1 MEVEYPQD
9 ARADASAAD
18 ASVRPRSTASLS
30 RARDWHATGRFND
43 AAREYE
49 AVLAN
54 EPDNPQAVHLYGVLQ
69 YQLGAATE
77 GESLLRRSLSLK
89 PDVRT
94 HSDLGAILVDSGRT
108 DEGLAQYRAA
118 LSLDPRDVQTLVREG
133 NTFLGLQRHQ
143 AALDSFDR
151 ALAVSPLVLDA
162 LCNRGSA
169 LRSLGKH
176 QEAVDTYE
184 RALMVAPRS
193 FESWFNRGL
202 VLRDMQRPLDAL
214 QSFERAIEIKPGIAA
229 MLSARGQTLVDLGRL
244 GEALTAFNETIAIQ
258 PDMVEAIYNSAVALE
273 RLGRAEE
280 AIGRCD
286 RVLALEPQHAAAL
299 ACRGNALQQIKQYD
313 AALASYDL
321 GLASN
326 PDAFEFLCNRGTA
339 LRHLRR
345 YDEALASYDA
355 AIARN
360 SRFGEAWTN
369 RSNVLQDLH
378 RYEEALTSLDR
389 AMEISPD
396 NAMNWFN
403 RGNVYY
409 ELGRTDAALTAYD
422 RAVALNADYADA
434 HFARGSLYLLQGDFA
449 KGWAEYE
456 WRMKGHSLAQQYRPF
471 VQPLWRGNEPLDGK
485 TILIHAEQGFGDTL
499 QFCRYAPQ
507 LAAMGAHVVLEVQ
520 PSLRSLMT
528 SLQGP
533 AQVLAKGEPLP
544 AFDYQCPLLSLPFA
558 LRTEASN
565 IPQQTPYLHADP
577 QRVRL
582 WAERLGDKRRPRVG
596 LAWSGNP
603 EHRNDHKRSIDFA
616 LFAPLFELNVEW
628 ISLQKVVREQ
638 DEVLLDE
645 APIRRFD
652 NEVADFADTA
662 ALMQSLDLVISVDS
676 AVAHLAGALGRP
688 VWVLLPNPPEWR
700 WMRDRD
706 DSPWYPG
713 ARLFR
718 QSEQGNWTTVIE
730 AVRADVGLPGHQA

>member
-9 ARADASAAD
+9 ASAGATATA
-18 ASVRPRSTASLS
+18 ASVRQRSAAKLS
-30 RARDWHATGRFND
+30 RARDWHGTGRFDD

-49 AVLAN
+49 AVLAD
-54 EPDNPQAVHLYGVLQ
+54 EPEHAQALHLYGVLQ
-69 YQLGAATE
+69 YQRGATTE
-77 GESLLRRSLSLK
+77 AESFLRRSISVE
-89 PDVRT
+89 PHPRA
-94 HSDLGAILVDSGRT
+94 HSDLGAILADSGRT
-108 DEGLAQYRAA
+108 DDALTQFNAA
-118 LSLDPRDVQTLVREG
+118 LRIDPRDVQTLVRQG
-133 NTFLGLQRHQ
+133 NTLLGLRRYGP
-143 AALDSFDR
+143 ALEVFDR

-169 LRSLGKH
+169 LRALGRL

-184 RALMVAPRS
+184 RALMVDPRS

-202 VLRDMQRPLDAL
+202 VLRDLQRPLEAL
-214 QSFERAIEIKPGIAA
+214 QCFERAIEINPGIAA

-258 PDMVEAIYNSAVALE
+258 PDMVEAIYNSGVALE

-286 RVLALEPQHAAAL
+286 RVLALEPHHAPAL
-299 ACRGNALQQIKQYD
+299 ACRGNALLQLKQHE
-313 AALASYDL
+313 AALSSYDL
-321 GLASN
+321 ALAIK
-326 PDAFEFLCNRGTA
+326 PDASEFRCNRGTA
-339 LRHLRR
+339 LRYLRR
-345 YDEALASYDA
+345 YEEALASYDA
-355 AIARN
+355 ALAQN
-360 SRFGEAWTN
+360 SRFAEAWTN
-369 RSNVLQDLH
+369 RSSVLQDLH
-378 RYEEALTSLDR
+378 RYDEAMTSLDR
-389 AMEISPD
+389 AMEIRPEH
-396 NAMNWFN
+396 ATNWFN

-409 ELGRTDAALTAYD
+409 ELGRTDAALAAYD
-422 RAVALNADYADA
+422 RAIELDADYADV

-449 KGWAEYE
+449 RGWAEYE
-456 WRMKGHSLAQQYRPF
+456 WRLRDPSLARHYRPF
-471 VQPLWRGNEPLDGK
+471 VQPLWRGSESLNGK

-507 LAAMGAHVVLEVQ
+507 LAALGAQVVLEVP
-520 PSLRSLMT
+520 PSLRTLMA

-533 AQVLAKGEPLP
+533 TQVLARGEPLP

-558 LRTEASN
+558 LHTDLAS

-577 QRVRL
+577 QRVRE

-603 EHRNDHKRSIDFA
+603 EHRNDHNRSIDPK
-616 LFAPLFELNVEW
+616 LLAPLLELGIEW

-638 DEVLLDE
+638 DEAFLGD
-645 APIRRFD
+645 ARIHRFD
-652 NEVADFADTA
+652 DELGDFADTA
-662 ALMQSLDLVISVDS
+662 ALMQSLDLVIAVDT

-700 WMRDRD
+700 WLRDRD

-718 QSEQGNWTTVIE
+718 QSAQGDWTTVIE
-730 AVRADVGLPGHQA
+730 AVRADLGLLGR